1 VRRRWLWILGWTVLT
16 ALIVATARRV
26 DAMGTLRELARADI
40 RWIALA
46 VLVNAAILPVA
57 TTQWLLFLA
66 RESRVGFRK
75 MFGILALTTALSNG
89 PPFPTALVTQ
99 IHLLAHRGGI
109 GHAGAASLVLL
120 DQIVEGLAKLSVVAL
135 AAAIVPGFRHRGVG
149 LALVLGVPAVA
160 VVVVLLAHRR
170 HVVERFGATATGWRQ
185 RAIRFLARVIHH
197 LDAVRRPEPFV
208 LALLL
213 GLVKKAL
220 EAAGIWAAAAALG
233 LTLPFWL
240 LVAVL
245 VAVNLSVII
254 APTPAALGIWEGAAF
269 LVLRSAGVEADQAL
283 AVALVAHAAY
293 LLPLV
298 SVGWILESFRLVGG
312 LRRRTPSGRDERT

>member
-1 VRRRWLWILGWTVLT
+1 
-16 ALIVATARRV
+16 
-26 DAMGTLRELARADI
+26 
-40 RWIALA
+40 
-46 VLVNAAILPVA
+46 
-57 TTQWLLFLA
+57 
-66 RESRVGFRK
+66 
-75 MFGILALTTALSNG
+75 MFGILALTASVSNG

-99 IHLLAHRGGI
+99 LHLLADRGGI

-120 DQIVEGLAKLSVVAL
+120 EQIVEGLAKLSIVAL
-135 AAAIVPGFRHRGVG
+135 AAAIVPGFEHRGVG

-160 VVVVLLAHRR
+160 AVVVLLAHQG
-170 HVVERFGATATGWRQ
+170 HLVERFEAGATGWRQ
-185 RAIRFLARVIHH
+185 RAIRFLARVARH
-197 LDAVRRPEPFV
+197 LDAVRRPASFA
-208 LALLL
+208 LAFLL
-213 GLVKKAL
+213 GLVKKSL
-220 EAAGIWAAAAALG
+220 EAAGIAAAAAAIG

-245 VAVNLSVII
+245 VAVNLSVVV

-298 SVGWILESFRLVGG
+298 SVGWALESLRLAGD
-312 LRRRTPSGRDERT
+312 LRRRPPAEHREER